1 MFPLSGN
8 GYTISTGTGEAWPG
22 HGRVEIAM
30 LSHDEDRH
38 LRAIEQWLETD
49 DPALARMFRT
59 HEPPVPDQL
68 HQRRAARIAVDLAGG
83 LTFVMGALLGA
94 GVLVVLGTL
103 LISVGVCLHLA
114 ARKPQN

>member
-1 MFPLSGN
+1 
-8 GYTISTGTGEAWPG
+8 
-22 HGRVEIAM
+22 M

-59 HEPPVPDQL
+59 HEPPTQP
-68 HQRRAARIAVDLAGG
+68 HQRKAARIAVDVAGG

-103 LISVGVCLHLA
+103 LISVAVCLHLA
-114 ARKPQN
+114 ARKPTPQ